1 MITAIFYSQN
11 SQIKLTLFV
20 EGDLLTLCHYVIGRS
35 VKKNNLSLK
44 TFTYASFQ
52 WLYLKHKMFEK
63 NQKNQILIYLLCWY
77 DLYHLK

>member
-11 SQIKLTLFV
+11 SEIKLTVFAEGYLF
-20 EGDLLTLCHYVIGRS
+20 TLCYHVMGRS
-35 VKKNNLSLK
+35 VKKSRFLK
-44 TFTYASFQ
+44 TFVYTSFQ
-52 WLYLKHKMFEK
+52 WLYLNHKIFEK